1 MRIGCPS
8 SHQTD
13 ADEPAIPALIS
24 PFRQPIT
31 LPPFPELLVFLRNPA
46 GSPVR
51 NGGPAHSF
59 HPSMN
64 LRKPSTHCP
73 AAVVAMAAPLLAL
86 PAPPTVVT
94 ANPHTGAPPT
104 ANIILTP

>member
-1 MRIGCPS
+1 
-8 SHQTD
+8 
-13 ADEPAIPALIS
+13 
-24 PFRQPIT
+24 
-31 LPPFPELLVFLRNPA
+31 
-46 GSPVR
+46 
-51 NGGPAHSF
+51 
-59 HPSMN
+59 MN